1 MRGEPFR
8 CTKFDEF
15 VKSRHSGEP
24 RIRSG
29 AGTGVQVFSK
39 SINKLDSGFRRNDAK
54 RVFWTSYESVKLE
67 LWILAFG
74 LLDLSLPSA
83 ALHRAEGFSIAT
95 GK

>member
-1 MRGEPFR
+1 M
-8 CTKFDEF
+8 
-15 VKSRHSGEP
+15 
-24 RIRSG
+24 
-29 AGTGVQVFSK
+29 FSK

-54 RVFWTSYESVKLE
+54 RAFWTSYESVKLE

-74 LLDLSLPSA
+74 LLDLSLHSA